1 MSRVESALLSMPTE
15 LFSALSP
22 MGGKGEML
30 SVDNLLDALEDV
42 SGCEEVLV
50 VDKPG
55 DLSLKTL
62 YMPRGRC
69 SVLIMPGWNVPASYP
84 PTEPLTCGDGS
95 GSGSGSGPDG
105 DRPFGAAGRRRLLAK
120 QATRSQRSGTKST
133 RSKAAGQGLHRVLAK
148 HHQHHMLSSPLPPS
162 IHKTS
167 TTKKRQL
174 VNLQKREISSKQARA
189 RRRSHVH
196 EELRKLKGSRPAARV
211 RAMVR
216 SRRTSVERALAKST
230 EQSAVRV
237 VKRGSR
243 SLLDKHGMRAYRSA
257 MGKMRQIIKS
267 LGHRL
272 EAVVKNVPRDA
283 TSNLRKVSR
292 NDARNKKANTRTY
305 HEPEGPT
312 VTPMTYAQYTQLF
325 ETSPEIFQEMLDGIR
340 EGFDDMAD
348 QMERLGQPI
357 IRYQTS
363 CMHVLETRIHPSS
376 TVLLS
381 ASCLGTD
388 VWCRSFD
395 EFLDITLEHS
405 NMPSALGS
413 LFLAAIAPSSGLEA
427 RSTQEVG
434 FMARILNGCT
444 LTRLAMNYSV
454 EGTNDGSGSGNGSG
468 DGMGNNDQ
476 LPYCGQPWTVGQRV
490 VKQMDT
496 DGGYLPLT

>member
-1 MSRVESALLSMPTE
+1 MSRAESALLSMPTE

-50 VDKPG
+50 VNKPG

-95 GSGSGSGPDG
+95 GSSSDSGSGSGLG
-105 DRPFGAAGRRRLLAK
+105 SGADEEDLGKGRRRLLAR
-120 QATRSQRSGTKST
+120 QATRSQRSSSKSA
-133 RSKAAGQGLHRVLAK
+133 RDKAAGRGLHRVLAK
-148 HHQHHMLSSPLPPS
+148 HHQHHTLSSPLPPS

-174 VNLQKREISSKQARA
+174 VNLQKREILPKQARA
-189 RRRSHVH
+189 HRRSHVH

-216 SRRTSVERALAKST
+216 SRRTSVERALAKSM

-243 SLLDKHGMRAYRSA
+243 SLLDKHGMRAYRRA

-292 NDARNKKANTRTY
+292 NDARSKKANTRTY
-305 HEPEGPT
+305 HEPE
-312 VTPMTYAQYTQLF
+312 AQSGHGDTHAPRDWQNCTWSFSMYNCSDIGRMDEWGNYRTGY
-325 ETSPEIFQEMLDGIR
+325 PPG
-340 EGFDDMAD
+340 DM
-348 QMERLGQPI
+348 
-357 IRYQTS
+357 
-363 CMHVLETRIHPSS
+363 
-376 TVLLS
+376 
-381 ASCLGTD
+381 
-388 VWCRSFD
+388 CRSFGCD
-395 EFLDITLEHS
+395 DLMYGANGTFVPLWKGCPAACAEF
-405 NMPSALGS
+405 
-413 LFLAAIAPSSGLEA
+413 
-427 RSTQEVG
+427 Q
-434 FMARILNGCT
+434 
-444 LTRLAMNYSV
+444 
-454 EGTNDGSGSGNGSG
+454 
-468 DGMGNNDQ
+468 
-476 LPYCGQPWTVGQRV
+476 
-490 VKQMDT
+490 
-496 DGGYLPLT
+496 

>member
-1 MSRVESALLSMPTE
+1 MSPDSRKEMEEKMSGEKMLLVGDLGRVMYGMVAALAGDTWADTEYFKGFSVEEAVRLTIKFSDYNRDGYMSRAESALLSMPTE

-105 DRPFGAAGRRRLLAK
+105 DRPYGAAGRRRLLAK
-120 QATRSQRSGTKST
+120 QATRSQRSGSKST

-148 HHQHHMLSSPLPPS
+148 HHQHHMLSSTLSLSTP
-162 IHKTS
+162 KTS
-167 TTKKRQL
+167 ATKKRQL
-174 VNLQKREISSKQARA
+174 VNLQKRQISSKQARA

-305 HEPEGPT
+305 HEPE
-312 VTPMTYAQYTQLF
+312 AQSSHGDTHAPRDWQNCTWSLMYNCSDIGRMD
-325 ETSPEIFQEMLDGIR
+325 E
-340 EGFDDMAD
+340 EGNYRTGYPPGDM
-348 QMERLGQPI
+348 
-357 IRYQTS
+357 
-363 CMHVLETRIHPSS
+363 
-376 TVLLS
+376 
-381 ASCLGTD
+381 
-388 VWCRSFD
+388 CRSFGCD
-395 EFLDITLEHS
+395 LMYGANGTFVPLWKGCPAACAEF
-405 NMPSALGS
+405 
-413 LFLAAIAPSSGLEA
+413 
-427 RSTQEVG
+427 Q
-434 FMARILNGCT
+434 
-444 LTRLAMNYSV
+444 
-454 EGTNDGSGSGNGSG
+454 
-468 DGMGNNDQ
+468 
-476 LPYCGQPWTVGQRV
+476 
-490 VKQMDT
+490 
-496 DGGYLPLT
+496 